1 MHNTKFE
8 AIRHIILGLILAA
21 VGVFFNFVKFQ
32 FTYLTPFLK
41 NLKAVGYAE
50 AIKKNALFVK
60 ASAKTAKTAV
70 MVFGAHFSVL
80 GFSLVFAGAVLFI
93 LGIIGFFV
101 FADEKKKNAV
111 AR

>member
-8 AIRHIILGLILAA
+8 AVRHIIFSLILAA
-21 VGVFFNFVKFQ
+21 VGVFFTFVKFQ

-60 ASAKTAKTAV
+60 ASAKAAKTAV
-70 MVFGAHFSVL
+70 MVFGSHFSVL

-101 FADEKKKNAV
+101 YSDEKRKNALV
-111 AR
+111 R